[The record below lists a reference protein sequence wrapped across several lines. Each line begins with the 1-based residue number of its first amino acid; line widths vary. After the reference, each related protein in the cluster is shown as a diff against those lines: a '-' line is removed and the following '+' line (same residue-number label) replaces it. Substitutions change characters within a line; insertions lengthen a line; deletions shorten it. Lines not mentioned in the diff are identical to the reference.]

1 MSVCNSSPQNLSNKY
16 FSVLYDK
23 REAMYLESDRWQDS
37 LSLQLYYKEIL
48 FLTLIPEKIQ

>member
-1 MSVCNSSPQNLSNKY
+1 MSVCNSSPQNLSDKY